1 MVFSFGGHEGSSPSP
16 FDAVDRHRL
25 AGPNGSH
32 PLHSVRIDE
41 LVRTNG
47 ILLAGGISVSGPVL
61 IGQGIT
67 GRVRIQAADDIH
79 ARGAM
84 LRLVGL
90 KLVEQ
95 RHSTSHHN
103 SATNTTTTEEWV
115 EANGELFVETP
126 FTETPLPPT
135 MAAGATFETTFTV
148 PAPQLGPPTAHL
160 GEAIVAW
167 AIEARWDVS
176 MHEDPFVA
184 CPVLVLQNPDLIR
197 AGVGDQGGLAMLDT
211 YAAQNGA
218 TVSITSRLPARPG
231 TLLGVQ
237 AQWLSAPDGDVRIEL
252 HRRTN
257 APNGVEGII
266 ASASLAPGS
275 LQGGADVQLAIPL
288 DCAPS
293 FDGAGLEILYIVRV
307 LVNRRFR
314 NDAAIERT
322 VAIA

>member
-237 AQWLSAPDGDVRIEL
+237 AQWPSACGLSCTGGRTRPTASRGSSPRRALHPARCRAARRRSSRSRSTAP
-252 HRRTN
+252 RRST
-257 APNGVEGII
+257 AR
-266 ASASLAPGS
+266 ASRSS
-275 LQGGADVQLAIPL
+275 TS
-288 DCAPS
+288 CA
-293 FDGAGLEILYIVRV
+293 FW
-307 LVNRRFR
+307 
-314 NDAAIERT
+314 
-322 VAIA
+322 